1 MPLPQS
7 LTISTRSA
15 IAVNEVNASGGRVVT
30 APTNGAAGVIPA
42 VLKYFV
48 EFISEDVE
56 RDVKTFLLTS
66 AGELFGFAL
75 RQSQRLILAWR
86 RSYWHALQARRYYL
100 GSGRRVHGRG
110 RSRFGD
116 GGRRFHGLHGR

>member
-1 MPLPQS
+1 MHRPLDSFLSTLTALGLPS
-7 LTISTRSA
+7 LPPILITLSSLPPSPPIDLPAPRSA

-48 EFISEDVE
+48 EFISDDVE

-66 AGELFGFAL
+66 AGEFDFGAD
-75 RQSQRLILAWR
+75 
-86 RSYWHALQARRYYL
+86 
-100 GSGRRVHGRG
+100 GS
-110 RSRFGD
+110 
-116 GGRRFHGLHGR
+116 